1 MAQAGRPK
9 TDNPK
14 SKPIH
19 VRLSEKE
26 IDILNGYANKHK
38 VTKTEAIRQGIY
50 LLEKK

>member
-1 MAQAGRPK
+1 MAQIGRPK

-19 VRLSEKE
+19 VRLDDKE
-26 IDILNGYANKHK
+26 LKILDDYSKKHN
-38 VTKTEAIRQGIY
+38 TTRTEAIRQGIY